1 MSLCAVVIGYQST
14 SVMVQRGVRRREIP
28 PRVVPISHP
37 NPCIHWDVDDMG
49 QKIVLAGMA
58 CKDWIDYSRTEF
70 NLDLQLL
77 SLCYVAMQ
85 YYHACMFRSVYGM
98 LELLCPSVVALA

>member
-1 MSLCAVVIGYQST
+1 
-14 SVMVQRGVRRREIP
+14 
-28 PRVVPISHP
+28 
-37 NPCIHWDVDDMG
+37 MG
-49 QKIVLAGMA
+49 QKIVLAGIA
-58 CKDWIDYSRTEF
+58 CKDRTGYSLDF

-85 YYHACMFRSVYGM
+85 YYRACMFRSVCGM